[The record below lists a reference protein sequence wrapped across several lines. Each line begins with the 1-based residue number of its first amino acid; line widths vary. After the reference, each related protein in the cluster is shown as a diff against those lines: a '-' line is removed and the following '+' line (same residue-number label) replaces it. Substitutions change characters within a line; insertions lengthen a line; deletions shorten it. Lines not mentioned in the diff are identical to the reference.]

1 MIGIKRWIFFIVGS
15 ATMLS
20 CGYLIGKGSV
30 ENVDSNTTI
39 QVEKNTISPEL
50 IALVNLDE
58 GVSGDGE
65 QRQYY
70 AQSLMNIPETGY
82 IVTSLED
89 ARTGVA
95 ENRYVGYILIPADFS
110 EKIQSINSTLQK
122 ANITYGICESLTADE
137 KKKANDTIRE
147 FVQNMDDSASY
158 LYLNSVMNEF
168 HDAQRS
174 ASAILSND
182 QKDFDAISNIQSGDL
197 LARVL
202 FPTLENNPALPET
215 KSIDGYI
222 KQNDSC
228 IQAVEE
234 HYSVGMEA
242 GKEGL
247 DQLLASG
254 EDLSKEWSDT
264 QEKLNSMDVL
274 HNEGET
280 GPVYEEELNTLK
292 DNLSAY
298 NEKLLQVQENVETN
312 LETAE
317 TQLEDSI
324 KNYNEQQLEDGKKI
338 AAENIYQAL
347 IKASAAASLTYDS
360 DVQELQ
366 ITIGGQIIS
375 IPALQGDGGIVI
387 ASEDLKKAE
396 THLNQ
401 MQGTSVL
408 DQLVGKQADEDSYI
422 AAIQNEYLDSVIPEY
437 SVENPSIQ
445 DILKNVSEQM
455 KNDLKSQLPDEN
467 EDEAENAFVNVKAV
481 TDYVENQ
488 IVKKIRERANTV
500 TTNLSSQYDSQKESL
515 EKYQESLSTY
525 NPLQYVDQ
533 EGIKAQYAAMRE
545 NNSELQESISKDT
558 AEKTEYLSGLTQTT
572 QKNMDTLRQSVTD
585 AEEES
590 RLTLETGLKD
600 AKNTKASTSE
610 VNQQL
615 LYSFMTK
622 LPNTK
627 VGDLE
632 NTTAYQFMVNPLLVT
647 QDSVEKAPAQENNTV
662 VNTENKKNLTEKDY
676 GIIFLVLIGICVLS
690 IGGTAMYRNRRRQK
704 AGSPF
709 EE

>member
-1 MIGIKRWIFFIVGS
+1 MIGIKRWIIVIVGS

-20 CGYLIGKGSV
+20 CGYLIGKSSV
-30 ENVDSNTTI
+30 ENVDSNTKI
-39 QVEKNTISPEL
+39 QVEKNTISPEM

-58 GVSGDGE
+58 GVNGDGE

-82 IVTSLED
+82 AVTSLED

-95 ENRYVGYILIPADFS
+95 ENRYAGYILVPADFS

-122 ANITYGICESLTADE
+122 ANITYGICESLTAEE
-137 KKKANDTIRE
+137 KKKVNDTIRE
-147 FVQNMDDSASY
+147 FVQNMDNSASY

-182 QKDFDAISNIQSGDL
+182 QKDFDAISNIQPENL
-197 LARVL
+197 LAKIM
-202 FPTLENNPALPET
+202 FPTLENNPVLPET
-215 KSIDGYI
+215 TSMENYI
-222 KQNDSC
+222 QKNDSC

-234 HYSVGMEA
+234 HYSTGIEV
-242 GKEGL
+242 GKEEL
-247 DQLLASG
+247 NQLLASG
-254 EDLSKEWSDT
+254 DDLSKEWSDT

-280 GPVYEEELNTLK
+280 GSVYEEELNTLK

-298 NEKLLQVQENVETN
+298 NEKLLLVQENVETN
-312 LETAE
+312 LKTVE

-347 IKASAAASLTYDS
+347 MKASTATSLTYDS

-387 ASEDLKKAE
+387 SPKDLKKAE

-408 DQLVGKQADEDSYI
+408 DQLVGEQVDKDSYI
-422 AAIQNEYLDSVIPEY
+422 AAIQNEYLDSAIPKY
-437 SVENPSIQ
+437 SVENTSIQ
-445 DILKNVSEQM
+445 DILKNVSEQT
-455 KNDLKSQLPDEN
+455 KKDLKLRLPDGN
-467 EDEAENAFVNVKAV
+467 EDENAFVDAEAV
-481 TDYVENQ
+481 TAYV
-488 IVKKIRERANTV
+488 KDKIIGKVESRANTV
-500 TTNLSSQYDSQKESL
+500 TTNLSSQYDSQKKSL
-515 EKYQESLSTY
+515 AKYQNSLGAY
-525 NPLQYVDQ
+525 DPLQYVDQ
-533 EGIKAQYAAMRE
+533 EGIKAQYTAMGE

-558 AEKTEYLSGLTQTT
+558 AEKTEYISGLTQTT

-585 AEEES
+585 AEEEAK
-590 RLTLETGLKD
+590 LTLETGLKD

-647 QDSVEKAPAQENNTV
+647 QDSVEKATVQENNAV
-662 VNTENKKNLTEKDY
+662 VNTENKKNQTEKDY
-676 GIIFLVLIGICVLS
+676 GIILLVLIGICVLS
-690 IGGTAMYRNRRRQK
+690 IGGAVMYRNKRRQK
-704 AGSPF
+704 VSFPF
-709 EE
+709 DE

>member
-1 MIGIKRWIFFIVGS
+1 MIGIKRWIIVIVGS

-20 CGYLIGKGSV
+20 CGYLIGKSSV
-30 ENVDSNTTI
+30 ENVDSNTKI
-39 QVEKNTISPEL
+39 QVEKNTISPEM

-58 GVSGDGE
+58 GVNGDGE

-82 IVTSLED
+82 AVTSLED

-95 ENRYVGYILIPADFS
+95 ENRYAGYILVPADFS

-122 ANITYGICESLTADE
+122 ANITYGICESLTAEE
-137 KKKANDTIRE
+137 KKKVNDTIRE
-147 FVQNMDDSASY
+147 FVQNMDNSASY

-182 QKDFDAISNIQSGDL
+182 QKDFDAISNIQPENL
-197 LARVL
+197 LAKIM
-202 FPTLENNPALPET
+202 FPTLENNLVLPET
-215 KSIDGYI
+215 TSMENYI
-222 KQNDSC
+222 QKNDSC

-234 HYSVGMEA
+234 HYSTGIEV
-242 GKEGL
+242 GKEEL
-247 DQLLASG
+247 NQLLASG
-254 EDLSKEWSDT
+254 DDLSKEWSDT

-280 GPVYEEELNTLK
+280 GSVYEEELNTLK

-298 NEKLLQVQENVETN
+298 NEKLLLVQENVETN
-312 LETAE
+312 LKTVE

-347 IKASAAASLTYDS
+347 MKASTATSLMYDS

-387 ASEDLKKAE
+387 APKDLKKAE

-408 DQLVGKQADEDSYI
+408 DQLVGEQVDKDSYI
-422 AAIQNEYLDSVIPEY
+422 AAIQNEYLDSAIPKY
-437 SVENPSIQ
+437 SVENTSIQ
-445 DILKNVSEQM
+445 DILKNVSEQT
-455 KNDLKSQLPDEN
+455 KKDLKLRLPDGN
-467 EDEAENAFVNVKAV
+467 EDENAFVDAEAV
-481 TDYVENQ
+481 TAYV
-488 IVKKIRERANTV
+488 KDKIIGKVESRANTV
-500 TTNLSSQYDSQKESL
+500 TTNLSSQYDSQKKSL
-515 EKYQESLSTY
+515 AKYQNSLGAY
-525 NPLQYVDQ
+525 DPLQYVDQ
-533 EGIKAQYAAMRE
+533 EGIKAQYTAMRE

-558 AEKTEYLSGLTQTT
+558 AEKTEYISGLTQTT

-585 AEEES
+585 AEEEAK
-590 RLTLETGLKD
+590 LTLETGLKD

-647 QDSVEKAPAQENNTV
+647 QDSVEKATVQENNAV
-662 VNTENKKNLTEKDY
+662 VNTENKKNQTEKDY
-676 GIIFLVLIGICVLS
+676 GIILLVLIGICVLS
-690 IGGTAMYRNRRRQK
+690 IGGAVMYRNKRRQK
-704 AGSPF
+704 VSFPF
-709 EE
+709 DE

>member
-1 MIGIKRWIFFIVGS
+1 MIGIKRWIIVIVGS

-20 CGYLIGKGSV
+20 CGYLIGKSSV
-30 ENVDSNTTI
+30 ENVDSNTKI
-39 QVEKNTISPEL
+39 QVEKNTISPEM

-58 GVSGDGE
+58 GVNGDGE

-82 IVTSLED
+82 AVTSLED

-95 ENRYVGYILIPADFS
+95 ENRYAGYILVPADFS

-122 ANITYGICESLTADE
+122 ANITYGICESLTAEE
-137 KKKANDTIRE
+137 KKKVNDTIRE
-147 FVQNMDDSASY
+147 FVQNMDNSASY

-182 QKDFDAISNIQSGDL
+182 QKDFDAISNIQPENL
-197 LARVL
+197 LAKIM
-202 FPTLENNPALPET
+202 FPTLENNPVLPET
-215 KSIDGYI
+215 TSMENYI
-222 KQNDSC
+222 QKNDSC

-234 HYSVGMEA
+234 HYSTGIEV
-242 GKEGL
+242 GKEEL
-247 DQLLASG
+247 NQLLASG
-254 EDLSKEWSDT
+254 DDLSKEWSDT

-280 GPVYEEELNTLK
+280 GSVYEEELNTLK

-298 NEKLLQVQENVETN
+298 NEKLLLVQENVETN
-312 LETAE
+312 LKTVE

-347 IKASAAASLTYDS
+347 MKASTATSLTYDS

-387 ASEDLKKAE
+387 APKDLKKAE

-408 DQLVGKQADEDSYI
+408 DQLVGEQVDKDSYI
-422 AAIQNEYLDSVIPEY
+422 AAIQNEYLDSAIPKY
-437 SVENPSIQ
+437 SVENTSIQ
-445 DILKNVSEQM
+445 DILKNVSEQT
-455 KNDLKSQLPDEN
+455 KKDLKLRLPDGN
-467 EDEAENAFVNVKAV
+467 EDENAFVDAEAV
-481 TDYVENQ
+481 TAYV
-488 IVKKIRERANTV
+488 KDKIIGKVESRANTV
-500 TTNLSSQYDSQKESL
+500 TTNLSSQYDSQKKSL
-515 EKYQESLSTY
+515 AKYQNSLGAY
-525 NPLQYVDQ
+525 DPLQYVDQ
-533 EGIKAQYAAMRE
+533 EGIKAQYTAMGE

-558 AEKTEYLSGLTQTT
+558 AEKTEYISGLTQTT

-585 AEEES
+585 AEEEAK
-590 RLTLETGLKD
+590 LTLETGLKD

-647 QDSVEKAPAQENNTV
+647 QDSVEKATVQENNAV
-662 VNTENKKNLTEKDY
+662 VNTENKKNQTEKDY
-676 GIIFLVLIGICVLS
+676 GIILLVLIGICVLS
-690 IGGTAMYRNRRRQK
+690 IGGAVMYRNKRRQK
-704 AGSPF
+704 VSFPF
-709 EE
+709 DE

>member
-1 MIGIKRWIFFIVGS
+1 MIGIKRWIIVIVGS

-20 CGYLIGKGSV
+20 CGYLIGKSSV

-39 QVEKNTISPEL
+39 QVEKHTISPEM

-58 GVSGDGE
+58 GVNGDGE

-82 IVTSLED
+82 AVTSLED

-95 ENRYVGYILIPADFS
+95 ENRYAGYILVPADFS

-122 ANITYGICESLTADE
+122 ANITYGICESLTAEE
-137 KKKANDTIRE
+137 KKKVNDTIRE

-182 QKDFDAISNIQSGDL
+182 QKDFDAISNIQPENL
-197 LARVL
+197 LAKIM
-202 FPTLENNPALPET
+202 FPTLENNPVLPET
-215 KSIDGYI
+215 TDMENYI
-222 KQNDSC
+222 QKNDSC

-234 HYSVGMEA
+234 HYSTGIEV

-247 DQLLASG
+247 NQLLASG
-254 EDLSKEWSDT
+254 DDLSKEWCDT
-264 QEKLNSMDVL
+264 QEKLKSVDVL
-274 HNEGET
+274 HDDGET
-280 GPVYEEELNTLK
+280 DPVYKEELNTLK
-292 DNLSAY
+292 ENLSAY
-298 NEKLLQVQENVETN
+298 NEKLLRVQENVETN
-312 LETAE
+312 LKTAE
-317 TQLEDSI
+317 TQLEKSI

-347 IKASAAASLTYDS
+347 IKASTATSITYDS
-360 DVQELQ
+360 GVQELQ
-366 ITIGGQIIS
+366 ITIGGQIIGIS
-375 IPALQGDGGIVI
+375 ALQGDGGIVI
-387 ASEDLKKAE
+387 APEDLKDAE
-396 THLNQ
+396 TYLNQ
-401 MQGTSVL
+401 MQDTAVL
-408 DQLVGKQADEDSYI
+408 DQLVGEQVDKDSYI
-422 AAIQNEYLDSVIPEY
+422 AAIQNEYLDSAIPKY

-455 KNDLKSQLPDEN
+455 KKDLKLRLPDGN
-467 EDEAENAFVNVKAV
+467 EDENAFVDAEAV
-481 TDYVENQ
+481 TAYV
-488 IVKKIRERANTV
+488 KDKIIGKVESRANTV
-500 TTNLSSQYDSQKESL
+500 TTSLSSQYDSQKESL
-515 EKYQESLSTY
+515 TKYQDRLGAY
-525 NPLQYVDQ
+525 DPLQYVNQ
-533 EGIKAQYAAMRE
+533 EGIKAQYTAMRE

-558 AEKTEYLSGLTQTT
+558 AEKTEYISGLTQTT

-585 AEEES
+585 AEEEAK
-590 RLTLETGLKD
+590 LTLETGLKD

-647 QDSVEKAPAQENNTV
+647 QDSVEKATVQENNAV
-662 VNTENKKNLTEKDY
+662 VNTENKKNQTEKDY
-676 GIIFLVLIGICVLS
+676 GIILLVLIGICVLS
-690 IGGTAMYRNRRRQK
+690 IGGAVMYRKKRRQK
-704 AGSPF
+704 VSSPF
-709 EE
+709 DE

>member
-1 MIGIKRWIFFIVGS
+1 MIGIKRWIIVIVGS

-20 CGYLIGKGSV
+20 CGYLIGKSSV

-39 QVEKNTISPEL
+39 QVEKNTISPEM

-58 GVSGDGE
+58 GVNGDGE

-82 IVTSLED
+82 AVTSLED

-95 ENRYVGYILIPADFS
+95 ENRYAGYILVPADFS

-122 ANITYGICESLTADE
+122 ANITYGICESLTAEE
-137 KKKANDTIRE
+137 KKKVNDTIRE
-147 FVQNMDDSASY
+147 FVQNMDNSASY

-182 QKDFDAISNIQSGDL
+182 QKDFDAISNIQPENL
-197 LARVL
+197 LAKIM
-202 FPTLENNPALPET
+202 FPTLENNPGLPET
-215 KSIDGYI
+215 TSMENYI
-222 KQNDSC
+222 QKNDSC

-234 HYSVGMEA
+234 HYSTGIEV
-242 GKEGL
+242 GKEEL
-247 DQLLASG
+247 NQLLASG
-254 EDLSKEWSDT
+254 DDLSKEWSDT

-298 NEKLLQVQENVETN
+298 NEKLLLVQKNVETN
-312 LETAE
+312 LKTVE

-347 IKASAAASLTYDS
+347 IKASTATSLTYDS

-366 ITIGGQIIS
+366 ITIGGQTIS

-387 ASEDLKKAE
+387 APEDLKKAE

-408 DQLVGKQADEDSYI
+408 DQLVGEQADKDSYI
-422 AAIQNEYLDSVIPEY
+422 AAIQNEYLDSAIPKY
-437 SVENPSIQ
+437 SVENTSIQ
-445 DILKNVSEQM
+445 DILKNVSEQT
-455 KNDLKSQLPDEN
+455 KKDLKLRLPDGN
-467 EDEAENAFVNVKAV
+467 EDENAFVDAEAV
-481 TDYVENQ
+481 TAYV
-488 IVKKIRERANTV
+488 KDKIIGKVESRANTV
-500 TTNLSSQYDSQKESL
+500 TTNLSSQYDSQKKSL
-515 EKYQESLSTY
+515 AKYQDSLGAY
-525 NPLQYVDQ
+525 DPLQYVDQ
-533 EGIKAQYAAMRE
+533 EGVKAQYTAMRE

-585 AEEES
+585 AEEEAKI
-590 RLTLETGLKD
+590 TLETGLKD

-647 QDSVEKAPAQENNTV
+647 QDSVEKATVQENNAV
-662 VNTENKKNLTEKDY
+662 VNTENKKNQTGKDY
-676 GIIFLVLIGICVLS
+676 GIILLVLIGICVLS
-690 IGGTAMYRNRRRQK
+690 IGGAVMYRNKRRQK
-704 AGSPF
+704 VSSPF
-709 EE
+709 DE

>member
-1 MIGIKRWIFFIVGS
+1 MIGIKRWIIVIVGS

-20 CGYLIGKGSV
+20 CGYLIGKSSV
-30 ENVDSNTTI
+30 ENVDSNTKI
-39 QVEKNTISPEL
+39 QVEKNTISPEM

-58 GVSGDGE
+58 GVNGDGE

-82 IVTSLED
+82 AVTSLED

-95 ENRYVGYILIPADFS
+95 ENRYAGYILVPADFS

-122 ANITYGICESLTADE
+122 ANITYGICESLTAEE
-137 KKKANDTIRE
+137 KKKVNDTIRE
-147 FVQNMDDSASY
+147 FVQNMDNSASY

-182 QKDFDAISNIQSGDL
+182 QKDFDAISNIQPENL
-197 LARVL
+197 LAKIM
-202 FPTLENNPALPET
+202 FPTLENNPGLPET
-215 KSIDGYI
+215 TSMENYI
-222 KQNDSC
+222 QKNDSC

-234 HYSVGMEA
+234 HYSTGIEV
-242 GKEGL
+242 GKEEL
-247 DQLLASG
+247 NQLLASG
-254 EDLSKEWSDT
+254 DDLSKEWSDT

-298 NEKLLQVQENVETN
+298 NEKLLLVQKNVETN
-312 LETAE
+312 LKTVE

-347 IKASAAASLTYDS
+347 IKASTATSLTYDS

-366 ITIGGQIIS
+366 ITIGGQTIS

-387 ASEDLKKAE
+387 APEDLKKAE

-408 DQLVGKQADEDSYI
+408 DQLVGEQADKDSYI
-422 AAIQNEYLDSVIPEY
+422 AAIQNEYLDSAIPKY
-437 SVENPSIQ
+437 SVENTSIQ
-445 DILKNVSEQM
+445 DILKNVSEQT
-455 KNDLKSQLPDEN
+455 KKDLKLRLPDGN
-467 EDEAENAFVNVKAV
+467 EDENAFVDAEAV
-481 TDYVENQ
+481 TAYV
-488 IVKKIRERANTV
+488 KDKIIGKVESRANTV
-500 TTNLSSQYDSQKESL
+500 TTNLSSQYDSQKKSL
-515 EKYQESLSTY
+515 AKYQDSLGAY
-525 NPLQYVDQ
+525 DPLQYVDQ
-533 EGIKAQYAAMRE
+533 AGVKAQYTAMRE

-558 AEKTEYLSGLTQTT
+558 AEKTEYISGLTQTT

-585 AEEES
+585 AEEEAK
-590 RLTLETGLKD
+590 LTLETGLKD

-615 LYSFMTK
+615 LSSFMMK

-647 QDSVEKAPAQENNTV
+647 QDSVEKATAQENNDV
-662 VNTENKKNLTEKDY
+662 VNTENKKSQTEKDY
-676 GIIFLVLIGICVLS
+676 GIILLVLIGICVLS
-690 IGGTAMYRNRRRQK
+690 VGGAVMYRNKRRQK
-704 AGSPF
+704 VSSPF
-709 EE
+709 DE

>member
-1 MIGIKRWIFFIVGS
+1 MIGIKRWIIVIVGS

-20 CGYLIGKGSV
+20 CGYLIGKSSV

-39 QVEKNTISPEL
+39 QVEKNTISPEM

-58 GVSGDGE
+58 GVNGDGE

-82 IVTSLED
+82 TVTSLED
-89 ARTGVA
+89 ARTGVV
-95 ENRYVGYILIPADFS
+95 ENRYAGYILVPADFS

-122 ANITYGICESLTADE
+122 ANITYGISESLTAEE
-137 KKKANDTIRE
+137 KKKVNDTIRE
-147 FVQNMDDSASY
+147 FVQNMDNSASY

-182 QKDFDAISNIQSGDL
+182 QKDFDAISNIRPENL
-197 LARVL
+197 LAKIM
-202 FPTLENNPALPET
+202 FPTLENKPALPET
-215 KSIDGYI
+215 TSIENYI
-222 KQNDSC
+222 QRNDSC

-234 HYSVGMEA
+234 HYSTGIEA

-247 DQLLASG
+247 NQLLASG
-254 EDLSKEWSDT
+254 DDLSKEWSDT
-264 QEKLNSMDVL
+264 QEKLKSVDVL
-274 HNEGET
+274 HDDGET
-280 GPVYEEELNTLK
+280 DPVYKEEMNILEK
-292 DNLSAY
+292 NLCDY
-298 NEKLLQVQENVETN
+298 NSQLLDVQKNVEAN

-317 TQLEDSI
+317 TQMEASI

-338 AAENIYQAL
+338 VAKNIYQAL
-347 IKASAAASLTYDS
+347 TEASTATSLTYDS
-360 DVQELQ
+360 DAQELQ
-366 ITIGGQIIS
+366 ITVGKQRIS
-375 IPALQGDGGIVI
+375 ISALQGDSGIVI
-387 ASEDLKKAE
+387 STEDLKGAE
-396 THLNQ
+396 TYLAQ

-422 AAIQNEYLDSVIPEY
+422 AAIQNKYLDSAIPQY
-437 SVENPSIQ
+437 SVENSSIQ

-455 KNDLKSQLPDEN
+455 ESNLKLRFLDEN
-467 EDEAENAFVNVKAV
+467 EDENVLVDAEVVTTYVK
-481 TDYVENQ
+481 NQ
-488 IVKKIRERANTV
+488 IIGKVESRAEIV
-500 TTNLSSQYDSQKESL
+500 TSSLSSQYDSQKESL
-515 EKYQESLSTY
+515 TKYQENLELY
-525 NPLQYVDQ
+525 DPLQYVDQ

>member
-1 MIGIKRWIFFIVGS
+1 MIGIKRWIIVIVGS

-20 CGYLIGKGSV
+20 CGYLIGKSSV
-30 ENVDSNTTI
+30 ENVDSNTKI
-39 QVEKNTISPEL
+39 QVEKNTISPEM

-58 GVSGDGE
+58 GVNGDGE

-82 IVTSLED
+82 AVTSLED

-95 ENRYVGYILIPADFS
+95 ENRYAGYILVPADFS

-122 ANITYGICESLTADE
+122 ANITYGICESLTAEE
-137 KKKANDTIRE
+137 KKKVNDTIRE
-147 FVQNMDDSASY
+147 FVQNMDNSASY

-182 QKDFDAISNIQSGDL
+182 QKDFDAISNIQPENL
-197 LARVL
+197 LAKIM
-202 FPTLENNPALPET
+202 FPTLENNLVLPET
-215 KSIDGYI
+215 TSMENYI
-222 KQNDSC
+222 QKNDSC

-234 HYSVGMEA
+234 HYSTGIEV
-242 GKEGL
+242 GKEEL
-247 DQLLASG
+247 NQLLASG
-254 EDLSKEWSDT
+254 DDLSKEWSDT

-280 GPVYEEELNTLK
+280 GSVYEEELNTLK

-298 NEKLLQVQENVETN
+298 NEKLLLVQENVETN
-312 LETAE
+312 LKTVE

-347 IKASAAASLTYDS
+347 MKASTATSLTYDS

-387 ASEDLKKAE
+387 APKDLKKAE

-408 DQLVGKQADEDSYI
+408 DQLVGEQVDKDSYI
-422 AAIQNEYLDSVIPEY
+422 AAIQNEYLDSAIPKY
-437 SVENPSIQ
+437 SVENTSIQ
-445 DILKNVSEQM
+445 DILKNVSEQT
-455 KNDLKSQLPDEN
+455 KKDLKLRLPDGN
-467 EDEAENAFVNVKAV
+467 EDENAFVDAEAV
-481 TDYVENQ
+481 TAYV
-488 IVKKIRERANTV
+488 KDKIIGKVESRANTV
-500 TTNLSSQYDSQKESL
+500 TTNLSSQYDSQKKSL
-515 EKYQESLSTY
+515 AKYQNSLGAY
-525 NPLQYVDQ
+525 DPLQYVDQ
-533 EGIKAQYAAMRE
+533 EGIKAQYTAMRE

-558 AEKTEYLSGLTQTT
+558 AEKTEYISGLTQTT

-585 AEEES
+585 AEEEAK
-590 RLTLETGLKD
+590 LTLETGLKD

-647 QDSVEKAPAQENNTV
+647 QDSVEKATVQENNAV
-662 VNTENKKNLTEKDY
+662 VNTENKKNQTEKDY
-676 GIIFLVLIGICVLS
+676 GIILLVLIGICILS
-690 IGGTAMYRNRRRQK
+690 IGGAVMYRNKRRQK
-704 AGSPF
+704 DSSPF
-709 EE
+709 DE

>member
-1 MIGIKRWIFFIVGS
+1 MIGIKRWIIVIVGS

-20 CGYLIGKGSV
+20 CGYLIGKSSV

-39 QVEKNTISPEL
+39 QVEKNIISPEM

-58 GVSGDGE
+58 GVNGDGE

-82 IVTSLED
+82 AVTSLED

-95 ENRYVGYILIPADFS
+95 ENRYAGYILVPADFS

-122 ANITYGICESLTADE
+122 ANITYGICESLTAEE
-137 KKKANDTIRE
+137 KKKVNDTIRE
-147 FVQNMDDSASY
+147 FVQNMDNSASY

-182 QKDFDAISNIQSGDL
+182 QKDFDAISNIQPENL
-197 LARVL
+197 LAKIM
-202 FPTLENNPALPET
+202 FPTLENNPVLPET
-215 KSIDGYI
+215 TSMENYI
-222 KQNDSC
+222 QKNDSC

-234 HYSVGMEA
+234 HYSTGIEA
-242 GKEGL
+242 GKEEL
-247 DQLLASG
+247 NQLLASG
-254 EDLSKEWSDT
+254 EDLSKEWSAT
-264 QEKLNSMDVL
+264 QEKLNSVDVL

-292 DNLSAY
+292 ENLSAY
-298 NEKLLQVQENVETN
+298 NEKLLKVQKNVETN

-317 TQLEDSI
+317 RQLEDSI

-347 IKASAAASLTYDS
+347 IKASTATSITYDS

-366 ITIGGQIIS
+366 ITIGGQIIG
-375 IPALQGDGGIVI
+375 IPALQGDDGIVI
-387 ASEDLKKAE
+387 APEDLKDAE
-396 THLNQ
+396 TYLNQ
-401 MQGTSVL
+401 MQDTSVL
-408 DQLVGKQADEDSYI
+408 DQLVGEQVDKDSYI
-422 AAIQNEYLDSVIPEY
+422 AAIQNEYLDSAIPKY

-455 KNDLKSQLPDEN
+455 KKDLKLRLPDGN
-467 EDEAENAFVNVKAV
+467 EDGNAFVDAEAV
-481 TDYVENQ
+481 TAYVND
-488 IVKKIRERANTV
+488 KIIGKVESRANTV
-500 TTNLSSQYDSQKESL
+500 TTSLSSQYDSQKESL
-515 EKYQESLSTY
+515 TKYQDRLGTY
-525 NPLQYVDQ
+525 DPLQYVDQ
-533 EGIKAQYAAMRE
+533 EGIKAQYTAMRE

-558 AEKTEYLSGLTQTT
+558 AEKTEYISGLTQTT

-585 AEEES
+585 AEEEAK
-590 RLTLETGLKD
+590 LTLETGLKD

-647 QDSVEKAPAQENNTV
+647 QDSVEKATVQENDAV
-662 VNTENKKNLTEKDY
+662 VNTENKKNQTEKDY
-676 GIIFLVLIGICVLS
+676 GIILLVLIGICVLS
-690 IGGTAMYRNRRRQK
+690 IGGAVMYRNKRRQK
-704 AGSPF
+704 DSSPF
-709 EE
+709 DE